1 MGMTSKWIKSFLT
14 SGKKDREREKEKNS
28 NSNSNSQPTSIPT
41 TPIIIPPT
49 NPKEKRRWSFRRSSA
64 TGTPT
69 KDLNSTDKVSTGAL
83 MEAENEQKKQAMA
96 VAAATVIHQTNA
108 VATPRSI
115 EVEEAA
121 AIKIQA
127 AFRCYLAKRA
137 LSALKGLVKLQALV
151 RGQLVRKQATAILQC
166 MQALVTVQERAQA
179 RWLRVAGEAQPIN
192 QRQSIHRKSLQDIR
206 LTQACGEIDTAGLEE
221 NIKIVETDL
230 GQPRQTAKSRNS
242 YSNHP
247 QERVDS
253 RFSAYYPNNGENL
266 KQDHLGQPMEIT
278 KSRKSYSNHPQERVD
293 PRFSAY
299 YPNNGENSQDH
310 LQNSPA
316 PSALT
321 EMRSR
326 ACSSHFEEYTFTT
339 AESSP
344 QHYSAMSK
352 LDPTRTPHAFL
363 LNEYADCASTDNPF
377 YPHYM
382 GNTKS
387 SRAKVR
393 SQSAPKQR
401 SESFERQTSGRRSAM
416 EGSIIPRGV
425 RMQRSS
431 SHVGSI
437 VPSNQYPWSIKLD
450 RSTVSLKDSEC
461 GSTSTT
467 LTNTSYCRSLFAYEH
482 QGSRF

>member
-127 AFRCYLAKRA
+127 AFRCYL
-137 LSALKGLVKLQALV
+137 
-151 RGQLVRKQATAILQC
+151 
-166 MQALVTVQERAQA
+166 
-179 RWLRVAGEAQPIN
+179 
-192 QRQSIHRKSLQDIR
+192 
-206 LTQACGEIDTAGLEE
+206 EIDTAGLEE

-467 LTNTSYCRSLFAYEH
+467 LTNTSYCRSLFAYEVCH
-482 QGSRF
+482 LSFIPKY